1 MSFWGGVAKG
11 FEAGEAKR
19 EREEVRDTAAARNVL
34 QDKRWQMQW
43 ENTLAQQTKDDSRA
57 ELADARLLEAHG
69 LAMAKGTLTLTE
81 SINKLGGGTSGGTGS
96 TVGARSSKTGPTA
109 IEMDVGARALQAR
122 IDDLGGLDS
131 MTSADQA
138 YYKPILGNAAASY
151 ELNKLL
157 AEAVG
162 DDEDLTIL
170 NAADRVRTVAIVAAQ
185 GQEAF
190 AAYSKKAAKDG
201 WSPEKVLE
209 AMELAKG
216 VNPAFAELVLLTP
229 SRKNL
234 TEQEQF
240 NTFEAGLQFYIA
252 DWKKNNPN
260 KVTDAFTTATSK
272 LKSSNEQIKNEGLS
286 TLVSMGVGQ
295 DWILKNTKEGNALR
309 NLIPKEVS
317 AVPKVG
323 EDGKLVTG
331 GGNERTGTPTYTA
344 AELLELPPAE
354 ARKLVG
360 TRIIVDGKPGT
371 YGIPGTSTFE
381 GQTGASD
388 DAKAARGTG
397 RLSVEGQ
404 RKATELDDMFKGAD
418 YEEGFSPALNSE
430 GVSASE
436 GPFLPEIL
444 RTDTRKPDDRPEGTA
459 DEIIGRGSS
468 SIEALIGSLG
478 ETGYGDAPRDKAL
491 QVREGVLSELAGMGI
506 TMPTNPTELGYFKED
521 LKALL
526 VEDNVDISGDLL
538 SEIVDI
544 AKESANKGT
553 VTVPAEVKE
562 AVEAIKTTGTEA
574 DIEQAAKEIAAEFGE
589 DMAGILFDGA
599 KSARGTGKS
608 AVMDGLQVPYTPS
621 EPKEGGYTP
630 PSMGATEPNTPA
642 VREAI
647 ANVPAEVKDAVE
659 TVIAQGTEDEVEQAK
674 QEIADEFGEVVA
686 AILFDDL
693 KSARGTGK
701 SAVMDGLQTP

>member
-1 MSFWGGVAKG
+1 
-11 FEAGEAKR
+11 
-19 EREEVRDTAAARNVL
+19 
-34 QDKRWQMQW
+34 
-43 ENTLAQQTKDDSRA
+43 
-57 ELADARLLEAHG
+57 
-69 LAMAKGTLTLTE
+69 
-81 SINKLGGGTSGGTGS
+81 
-96 TVGARSSKTGPTA
+96 
-109 IEMDVGARALQAR
+109 
-122 IDDLGGLDS
+122 
-131 MTSADQA
+131 
-138 YYKPILGNAAASY
+138 
-151 ELNKLL
+151 
-157 AEAVG
+157 
-162 DDEDLTIL
+162 
-170 NAADRVRTVAIVAAQ
+170 
-185 GQEAF
+185 
-190 AAYSKKAAKDG
+190 
-201 WSPEKVLE
+201 
-209 AMELAKG
+209 
-216 VNPAFAELVLLTP
+216 
-229 SRKNL
+229 
-234 TEQEQF
+234 
-240 NTFEAGLQFYIA
+240 
-252 DWKKNNPN
+252 
-260 KVTDAFTTATSK
+260 
-272 LKSSNEQIKNEGLS
+272 
-286 TLVSMGVGQ
+286 
-295 DWILKNTKEGNALR
+295 
-309 NLIPKEVS
+309 
-317 AVPKVG
+317 
-323 EDGKLVTG
+323 
-331 GGNERTGTPTYTA
+331 
-344 AELLELPPAE
+344 
-354 ARKLVG
+354 
-360 TRIIVDGKPGT
+360 
-371 YGIPGTSTFE
+371 
-381 GQTGASD
+381 
-388 DAKAARGTG
+388 
-397 RLSVEGQ
+397 
-404 RKATELDDMFKGAD
+404 MFKGAD